1 MAEAVAARHPN
12 WSVVGSGPNRVA
24 ANEIRIKLSEL
35 CYKAVAVDAIED
47 KKHIDLSAE
56 SLVIVCAAGA
66 PPDQISDLIKEVEIL
81 KAHNNQP
88 VVICDA
94 DTVDLWPAD
103 LTIPVPSAD
112 PMFGWLLCTAAGH
125 LFAYHAA
132 KAIDAT
138 GSPLRRGLEELE
150 RLVDDG
156 AEFGRTV
163 PDAVARHIGPLLAR
177 AVAGDL
183 RGVLSSSS
191 ALALSGLLAPQRST
205 TLPGL
210 GAASGLDLV
219 SAARLVLVA
228 ALDELTRSID
238 TIKHQAKTVT
248 VGTSRSD
255 GDLFENVLV
264 DGLRDAGAD
273 VRSLGFAALDILRS
287 LAGVVGR
294 TTGMTRYAIDR
305 DAVDERQ
312 LRVTVKR
319 GSAADLP
326 SRADAGGPLTGQ
338 KRLAVEQQLPMLTR
352 GRSDG
357 RTVVMVPE
365 RVAGTSQA
373 ITLLHVELLP
383 TAPPGDRVRRAVQA
397 AGDRADQIVAAV
409 TEVLPGFPLDTVWEL
424 PPAVLL
430 LDPVESVL
438 HTLRHPDARVHLAA
452 DPETRGSG

>member
-1 MAEAVAARHPN
+1 
-12 WSVVGSGPNRVA
+12 
-24 ANEIRIKLSEL
+24 
-35 CYKAVAVDAIED
+35 
-47 KKHIDLSAE
+47 
-56 SLVIVCAAGA
+56 VIVCAAGA

-177 AVAGDL
+177 AVVGDL

-205 TLPGL
+205 TVPGL

-264 DGLRDAGAD
+264 DGLRDAGVD
-273 VRSLGFAALDILRS
+273 VRNLGFAALDILRS

-383 TAPPGDRVRRAVQA
+383 TAPGDRVRRAVQA
-397 AGDRADQIVAAV
+397 NGDRADQIVAAV
-409 TEVLPGFPLDTVWEL
+409 TEVLPGFPVDSVWELL

-430 LDPVESVL
+430 LDPVECVMQAL
-438 HTLRHPDARVHLAA
+438 PRA
-452 DPETRGSG
+452 